1 MELMEQ
7 ILKLLGG
14 IVIVG
19 GGGGVVTYG
28 LLKYFGKKWIDIK
41 FAQQLEG
48 FKHDQAKEIQRL
60 RGQIDAMLSGTLK
73 VQEKEFETLP
83 EAWAKLDEAISH
95 SASLIAPFQTYQD
108 LERIRFNPS
117 HILRLRNSFG
127 IALV

>member
-19 GGGGVVTYG
+19 GGSGVVTYG

-60 RGQIDAMLSGTLK
+60 SMITSIPVSSSGTR
-73 VQEKEFETLP
+73 T
-83 EAWAKLDEAISH
+83 WWI
-95 SASLIAPFQTYQD
+95 
-108 LERIRFNPS
+108 
-117 HILRLRNSFG
+117 
-127 IALV
+127 